1 MVCIE
6 LKENKMQTAYINKEN
21 IVIYI
26 APTDADKI
34 QPNSK
39 GKLLF
44 TEGGYDATTMKYT
57 HVLGKGEEVRAV
69 SGDGLAMGDVY
80 KDPVVEVVVETPKE
94 RSLKEAIANKQAE
107 LADIRQQV
115 LNAQAD
121 EDEALLA
128 VLRPKRD
135 AIKSELEILLKEE
148 SGA

>member
-1 MVCIE
+1 MRI
-6 LKENKMQTAYINKEN
+6 AYINKEN
-21 IVIYI
+21 IVVYI
-26 APTDADKI
+26 APTKADEI

-44 TEGGYDATTMKYT
+44 TEGVYDANTMKYT

-69 SGDGLAMGDVY
+69 NGEGLAIGDEY
-80 KDPVVEVVVETPKE
+80 KEPVAEVVVETPKE
-94 RSLKEAIANKQAE
+94 RSLKEAITAKQLE

-135 AIKSELEILLKEE
+135 VLKAELEILLKEE